1 MTIRFDGR
9 VAIVTGAGNGLG
21 RAHALGLASRGAKV
35 VVNDFGGARD
45 GTGGSLSPAEAVVE
59 EIRKAG
65 GTAMADG
72 ADVSNF
78 TQVKA
83 MVERATREW
92 GSVDLLCANAGILRD
107 KSFAKMEVADFAKVL
122 DVHLVGTFYC
132 CKAVWDGMRER
143 NYGRIVLTTSSS
155 GLYGNF
161 GQANYGAAKAGI
173 VGLMNVLAE
182 EGRKNNV
189 RVNTISPT
197 AATRMTEELLPP
209 PALSLMRPEAITPA
223 VEFMLSEDAPTRTIM
238 GAGRR
243 FLCGDQAS
251 WRPKAST
258 CRSPTGP
265 RRDRRPFQRDRRH
278 VDREGAGK
286 RVPADAKIYRSGRG
300 TRRDKALTMAVA
312 VIGAGPAG
320 LMAAE
325 VLARGGAEVTVY
337 DVMPSA
343 GRKFLMAGRGGLNLT
358 HSEPLPQFLARY
370 REAMPR
376 LKSVIEAFSPNTL
389 REWSE
394 ALGQPTFVGSSGRVF
409 PKAFKA
415 SPLLRAW
422 LRRLD
427 AAGVQFAFRHRWTG
441 WDERRRLLFQTPD
454 GQRAVDS
461 SSDCARTGRCKL
473 AAAWLRWRMDANARG
488 EERNDLAAQAF
499 EFRLHRRLVRY
510 LSRPVRGATA
520 EGRCACVR
528 VACRPRRGDHHPRR
542 HRRRR
547 GLRAVG

>member
-45 GTGGSLSPAEAVVE
+45 GTGGSLTPAETVVE

-78 TQVKA
+78 EQVTA

-122 DVHLVGTFYC
+122 DVHLTGTFYC

-143 NYGRIVLTTSSS
+143 NYGRIVVTTSSS
-155 GLYGNF
+155 GLFGNF
-161 GQANYGAAKAGI
+161 GQANYGAAKAGM

-182 EGRKNNV
+182 EGRKNNI

-209 PALSLMRPEAITPA
+209 QALALMRPGGDHAGGGISAQRGRADPHHHG
-223 VEFMLSEDAPTRTIM
+223 R
-238 GAGRR
+238 GRR
-243 FLCGDQAS
+243 LVRRDQDHR
-251 WRPKAST
+251 RPKASIWPQSDWT
-258 CRSPTGP
+258 PDAIAAHFAEIGDMSTAKALQGAFEQTQKYVAQAAARAGIKLVAHGAISSGSGNGASVAPCPPCIGHCSVNDRGHAISFAYADDCRSGYTPP
-265 RRDRRPFQRDRRH
+265 CLQLQNH
-278 VDREGAGK
+278 
-286 RVPADAKIYRSGRG
+286 
-300 TRRDKALTMAVA
+300 VA

-325 VLARGGAEVTVY
+325 VLAQGGADVTVY
-337 DVMPSA
+337 DAMPSA

-358 HSEPLPQFLARY
+358 HSEPLPAFLARY
-370 REAMPR
+370 REAMPHLAAADR
-376 LKSVIEAFSPNTL
+376 SISA
-389 REWSE
+389 
-394 ALGQPTFVGSSGRVF
+394 GRVARLERGAGAADLRRLQRPGF

-415 SPLLRAW
+415 SPL
-422 LRRLD
+422 
-427 AAGVQFAFRHRWTG
+427 AAGVAAAAGSDGRAARAASPLDRLGRAGPSAVSNAGWTA
-441 WDERRRLLFQTPD
+441 RRRSARD
-454 GQRAVDS
+454 RAG
-461 SSDCARTGRCKL
+461 ARRRKL
-473 AAAWLRWRMDANARG
+473 AAARLRWR
-488 EERNDLAAQAF
+488 
-499 EFRLHRRLVRY
+499 
-510 LSRPVRGATA
+510 
-520 EGRCACVR
+520 
-528 VACRPRRGDHHPRR
+528 
-542 HRRRR
+542 
-547 GLRAVG
+547 VG